1 MLLINSRHVTRLQSL
16 MPAEDAPDVDADA
29 DADAAASQSGS
40 TLAIGFT
47 DLRGEAEAQ
56 VSRCSHSAECHAA
69 LRGSVKEADTSR
81 NMRQPFPEIRFVSAD
96 REGLFI
102 TVPEGRS
109 NLQKQSGDSLGDE
122 GSEC

>member
-1 MLLINSRHVTRLQSL
+1 MNSRHMTWLQSL
-16 MPAEDAPDVDADA
+16 MPAADAPDAGADA
-29 DADAAASQSGS
+29 DAGAATSRSGS

-47 DLRGEAEAQ
+47 NLRGEAEAQ
-56 VSRCSHSAECHAA
+56 VSRCSHSAECHAP

-81 NMRQPFPEIRFVSAD
+81 NTKGPFPEIRFVSAD
-96 REGLFI
+96 GERLFV
-102 TVPEGRS
+102 TVPEGHS